1 MKVERDAQR
10 DVVVWSWLMTSS
22 MNASGAGLAVHPC
35 DPRVPAREVC
45 VVRYLL
51 DRWAAERGGD
61 TYVIFDSQR
70 RYTYRQMR
78 ERTISVA
85 VGLARLGVKQGDHVL
100 AWQPTSPEMLAT
112 YYAINYL
119 GAVFVPINT
128 AYRGSLLEHVIE
140 NSDARLA
147 VVHSNLIERLEGIRL
162 GALARVVVTG
172 PAPQSPAPLPMTPFE
187 ELTGI
192 EADLPALSRPIE
204 PWDTQSVIYTSGTTG
219 PSKGVLSSYLHMYT
233 NPGPEAWPFITG
245 EDRFLVNNPMFHIG
259 GMGLPFAML
268 ARGGSIVLPERFSTD
283 HFWPLVKEHDV
294 TAIFL
299 LGVMAT
305 FLSKAPPSAQDRA
318 HKVRSCFI
326 VPLIEGAQEFS
337 RRFGVDVYT
346 IFNMTEISSPIVS
359 APNPTVR
366 GTCGKVRAGVDVRL
380 VDGNDCEVALGAV
393 GEMMLRTDRPWA
405 MSHGYQKDPE
415 TSARAWRN
423 GWFHTGDA
431 FRKDADGNYFFV
443 DRMKDSIRRRGE
455 NISSF
460 EVEAEVLAHG
470 DVRECAALG
479 VPSELGEDEVLIVV
493 APAPGKAVDPAALIQ
508 FLVPRM
514 AYFMIPRYV
523 RILPDLPKTP
533 SAKVL
538 KAQLRREGVT
548 ADCWDRDK
556 AGIVI
561 RRDRIQT

>member
-1 MKVERDAQR
+1 
-10 DVVVWSWLMTSS
+10 MTAAI
-22 MNASGAGLAVHPC
+22 NPVGAGTPAHG

-51 DRWAAERGGD
+51 DRWAAERGENI
-61 TYVIFDSQR
+61 YVIFDTNR
-70 RYTYRQMR
+70 RYTYREML
-78 ERTISVA
+78 ERTIGVA

-100 AWQPTSPEMLAT
+100 AWQPTTPEMLAT

-128 AYRGSLLEHVIE
+128 AYRGRLLEHVIE

-147 VVHSNLIERLEGIRL
+147 VVHSSLVDRLDGINLSRLEHL
-162 GALARVVVTG
+162 VVAG
-172 PAPQSPAPLPMTPFE
+172 PALTVSARLPVTPFD
-187 ELTGI
+187 ELAGT
-192 EADLPALSRPIE
+192 EAELPALLRPIE

-219 PSKGVLSSYLHMYT
+219 PSKGVMSSYLHMYT
-233 NPGPEAWPFITG
+233 NPGPEAWPFLTG

-283 HFWPLVKEHDV
+283 HFWPVVKEHGV

-305 FLSKAPPSAQDRA
+305 FLSKAAPSPEDRA
-318 HKVRSCFI
+318 HKVRTCFI
-326 VPLIEGAQEFS
+326 VPLIEGAQEFT
-337 RRFGVDVYT
+337 RRFGVNVYT

-366 GTCGKVRAGVDVRL
+366 GTCGKIRPGVDVRL
-380 VDGNDCEVALGAV
+380 VDENDCEVPIGTT

-405 MSHGYQKDPE
+405 MSHGYLKEPQA
-415 TSARAWRN
+415 TARAWRN

-431 FRKDADGNYFFV
+431 FKKDADGNYFFV

-460 EVEAEVLAHG
+460 EVEAEILAHP

-479 VPSELGEDEVLIVV
+479 VPSDLGEDDVMIVV
-493 APAPGKAVDPAALIQ
+493 APAPGRTIDPVALTH
-508 FLVPRM
+508 FLTTRL

-523 RILPDLPKTP
+523 RTLSDLPKTP
-533 SAKVL
+533 SSKVL
-538 KAQLRREGVT
+538 KAQLRGEGIT
-548 ADCWDRDK
+548 ADTWDRER

-561 RRDRIQT
+561 RRDRI

>member
-1 MKVERDAQR
+1 
-10 DVVVWSWLMTSS
+10 
-22 MNASGAGLAVHPC
+22 MNAEKQVS
-35 DPRVPAREVC
+35 DPRVPPRETC

-51 DRWAAERGGD
+51 DRWAAERGD
-61 TYVIFDSQR
+61 MTYVIFDAAR
-70 RYTYRQMR
+70 RYSYREMR
-78 ERTISVA
+78 ERVIGVA

-100 AWQPTSPEMLAT
+100 AWQPTSPEMLTT

-128 AYRGSLLEHVIE
+128 AYRGRLLEHVIE
-140 NSDARLA
+140 NSDAKLA
-147 VVHSNLIERLEGIRL
+147 VVHASLVERLSGIALSRL
-162 GALARVVVTG
+162 ERLVVTG
-172 PAPQSPAPLPMTPFE
+172 ALGAAPAPGTASPAAPLPITPFS
-187 ELTGI
+187 ELGGS
-192 EADLPALSRPIE
+192 EAELPALERPIE
-204 PWDTQSVIYTSGTTG
+204 PWHTQSVIYTSGTTG

-233 NPGPEAWPFITG
+233 NPGPEAWPFLTG

-283 HFWPLVKEHDV
+283 EFWPTVKEHGV

-305 FLSKAPPSAQDRA
+305 FLSKAAPSPEDTA
-318 HKVRSCFI
+318 HSVRICFI

-337 RRFGVDVYT
+337 RRFGVNVYT

-359 APNPTVR
+359 LPNPSVR

-380 VDGNDCEVALGAV
+380 VDENDCEVPVGSV
-393 GEMMLRTDRPWA
+393 GEMLVRTDRPWA
-405 MSHGYQKDPE
+405 MSHGYLKEPQA
-415 TSARAWRN
+415 TARAWRN

-431 FRKDADGNYFFV
+431 FRKDEDGNFFFV

-460 EVEAEVLAHG
+460 EVEAEVLAHA

-479 VPSELGEDEVLIVV
+479 VPSELGEDDVMIVV
-493 APAPGKAVDPAALIQ
+493 APAPGRSVDPVALIQ
-508 FLVPRM
+508 FLTTRL
-514 AYFMIPRYV
+514 AYFMVPRYV
-523 RILPDLPKTP
+523 RTLADLPKTP

-538 KAQLRREGVT
+538 KAQLRGEGVT
-548 ADCWDRDK
+548 ADTWDREK

-561 RRDRIQT
+561 RRDRL

>member
-1 MKVERDAQR
+1 MSAAITN
-10 DVVVWSWLMTSS
+10 SNPMP
-22 MNASGAGLAVHPC
+22 GAGQA

-51 DRWAAERGGD
+51 DRWAAERGD
-61 TYVIFDSQR
+61 DIYVIFDER
-70 RYTYRQMR
+70 RHYTYREMR
-78 ERTISVA
+78 ERTVA
-85 VGLARLGVKQGDHVL
+85 VAAGLAALGVKRGDHVL

-119 GAVFVPINT
+119 GGVFVPINT
-128 AYRGSLLEHVIE
+128 AYRGRLLEHVIE
-140 NSDARLA
+140 NSDAQVA
-147 VVHSNLIERLEGIRL
+147 VVHATLVPRLEGL
-162 GALARVVVTG
+162 SLARLSHLVVTG
-172 PAPQSPAPLPMTPFE
+172 PETPSGAPLPMTPFDV
-187 ELTGI
+187 LAQAG
-192 EADLPALSRPIE
+192 ADLPPLVRPIE

-233 NPGPEAWPFITG
+233 NPGPESWPYITG
-245 EDRFLVNNPMFHIG
+245 ADRFLVNNPMFHIG

-283 HFWPLVKEHDV
+283 HFWPLVRQHEV

-305 FLSKAPPSAQDRA
+305 FLNKASPSAEDRA

-326 VPLIEGAQEFS
+326 VPLIEGALEFQ

-366 GTCGKVRAGVDVRL
+366 GTCGKVRPGVDVRL
-380 VDGNDCEVALGAV
+380 VDENDCEVPVGAV
-393 GEMMLRTDRPWA
+393 GEMLVRTDRPWA
-405 MSHGYQKDPE
+405 MSHGYHKAPE
-415 TSARAWRN
+415 ATARAWRN

-431 FRKDADGNYFFV
+431 FKTDEDGNFFFV
-443 DRMKDSIRRRGE
+443 DRMKDAIRRRGE

-460 EVEAEVLAHG
+460 EVEAEVLAHPA
-470 DVRECAALG
+470 VRECAALA
-479 VPSELGEDEVLIVV
+479 VPAEIGEDEVLVV
-493 APAPGKAVDPAALIQ
+493 VSPIPGGTIDPVELIR
-508 FLVPRM
+508 FLSDRL
-514 AYFMIPRYV
+514 AYFMIPRYI
-523 RILPDLPKTP
+523 RMLAELPKTP
-533 SAKVL
+533 SSKVL
-538 KAQLRREGVT
+538 KSQLRTEGLT
-548 ADCWDRDK
+548 PDTWDREK

-561 RRDRIQT
+561 RRDKM

>member
-1 MKVERDAQR
+1 M
-10 DVVVWSWLMTSS
+10 
-22 MNASGAGLAVHPC
+22 SGSKTVS

-51 DRWAAERGGD
+51 DRWAVERAD
-61 TYVIFDSQR
+61 VTFVIFDEAR
-70 RYTYRQMR
+70 RWTYREMR
-78 ERTISVA
+78 EQVISVA
-85 VGLARLGVKQGDHVL
+85 AGLARLGVKQGDHVL
-100 AWQPTSPEMLAT
+100 AWQPTCPEMLAT
-112 YYAINYL
+112 YFAINYL

-128 AYRGSLLEHVIE
+128 AYRGRLLEHVIE

-147 VVHSNLIERLEGIRL
+147 VVHASLVERLIGIELSRL
-162 GALARVVVTG
+162 EQLVVTG
-172 PAPQSPAPLPMTPFE
+172 APIPSNAPLSVTAFAVLVGDE
-187 ELTGI
+187 AELPPL
-192 EADLPALSRPIE
+192 ERPIE

-233 NPGPEAWPFITG
+233 NPGPEAWPFLTG

-283 HFWPLVKEHDV
+283 NFWPTVKQFDV

-299 LGVMAT
+299 LGVMT
-305 FLSKAPPSAQDRA
+305 MFLTKAPPSPEDRN
-318 HKVRSCFI
+318 HKVRICFI
-326 VPLIEGAQEFS
+326 VPLIEGALEFS
-337 RRFGVDVYT
+337 SRFGVSVYT

-380 VDGNDCEVALGAV
+380 VDENDCEVPVGSV
-393 GEMMLRTDRPWA
+393 GEMMVRTDRPWA
-405 MSHGYQKDPE
+405 MSHGYLKEPQA
-415 TSARAWRN
+415 TARAWRN

-431 FRKDADGNYFFV
+431 FKKDAEGNFFFV

-460 EVEAEVLAHG
+460 EVEAEVLAHA
-470 DVRECAALG
+470 DIRECAALG
-479 VPSELGEDEVLIVV
+479 VPSELGEDEVMIVV
-493 APAPGKAVDPAALIQ
+493 AAAPGRTVDPVALTH
-508 FLVPRM
+508 FLMTRL

-523 RILPDLPKTP
+523 RTLTELPKTP

-538 KAQLRREGVT
+538 KAQLRGEGVT
-548 ADCWDRDK
+548 VDTWDREK

-561 RRDRIQT
+561 RRDRL

>member
-1 MKVERDAQR
+1 MTTNESVSKNDTQR
-10 DVVVWSWLMTSS
+10 YR
-22 MNASGAGLAVHPC
+22 
-35 DPRVPAREVC
+35 DPRVPARESC

-51 DRWAAERGGD
+51 DRWARERPD
-61 TYVIFDSQR
+61 QIYVIFDSTN

-100 AWQPTSPEMLAT
+100 AWQPTTPDMLVT

-128 AYRGSLLEHVIE
+128 AYRGRLLEHVID

-147 VVHSNLIERLEGIRL
+147 VVHSSLVDRLNGVELSRLEQLVI
-162 GALARVVVTG
+162 AG
-172 PAPQSPAPLPMTPFE
+172 PTPTCAAPLPVTSFD
-187 ELTGI
+187 ELAGP
-192 EADLPALSRPIE
+192 ESALPALARPIE

-219 PSKGVLSSYLHMYT
+219 PSKGVMSSYLHMYT
-233 NPGPEAWPFITG
+233 NPGPESWPFLTG
-245 EDRFLVNNPMFHIG
+245 ADRFLVNSPMFHIG

-283 HFWPLVKEHDV
+283 DFWRTVKEHDV

-305 FLSKAPPSAQDRA
+305 FLTKAKPSADDRA
-318 HKVRSCFI
+318 HKVRICFI

-337 RRFGVDVYT
+337 ERFGLTVYT

-359 APNPTVR
+359 PPNPTAR

-380 VDGNDCEVALGAV
+380 VDENDCEVAIGSV
-393 GEMMLRTDRPWA
+393 GEMLVRTDRPWA
-405 MSHGYQKDPE
+405 MSHGYLKDPV
-415 TSARAWRN
+415 TTARAWRN

-431 FRKDADGNYFFV
+431 FRQDAVGNFFFV

-460 EVEAEVLAHG
+460 EVEAEVVAFA

-479 VPSELGEDEVLIVV
+479 VPSDLGEDEVMIVV
-493 APAPGKAVDPAALIQ
+493 APAPDRTIDPAALTL
-508 FLVPRM
+508 FLVSRL
-514 AYFMIPRYV
+514 AYFMVPRYV
-523 RILPDLPKTP
+523 RMLPELPKTP
-533 SAKVL
+533 TAKIL
-538 KAQLRREGVT
+538 KAQLRSEGIT
-548 ADCWDRDK
+548 PDTWDREK
-556 AGIVI
+556 AGIVL
-561 RRDRIQT
+561 RRDRL

>member
-1 MKVERDAQR
+1 MPVSKPA
-10 DVVVWSWLMTSS
+10 
-22 MNASGAGLAVHPC
+22 GAGTPAHG
-35 DPRVPAREVC
+35 DPRVPPREVC

-51 DRWAAERGGD
+51 DRWAAERGED
-61 TYVIFDSQR
+61 TYVIFDTNR
-70 RYTYRQMR
+70 RYTYREMR
-78 ERTISVA
+78 ERTIGVA

-100 AWQPTSPEMLAT
+100 AWQPTTPEMLAT

-128 AYRGSLLEHVIE
+128 AYRGHLLEHVIE

-147 VVHSNLIERLEGIRL
+147 VVHSSLVDRLAGISLSRLEHL
-162 GALARVVVTG
+162 VVTG
-172 PAPQSPAPLPMTPFE
+172 PASTASAPLPATRFE
-187 ELTGI
+187 ELAGT
-192 EADLPALSRPIE
+192 EAELPQLLRPIE

-219 PSKGVLSSYLHMYT
+219 PSKGVMSSYLHMYT
-233 NPGPEAWPFITG
+233 NPGPEAWPFLTG

-283 HFWPLVKEHDV
+283 HFWPVVREHGV

-305 FLSKAPPSAQDRA
+305 FLSKAAPSAEDRA
-318 HKVRSCFI
+318 HKVRTCFI
-326 VPLIEGAQEFS
+326 VPLIEGAHEFT
-337 RRFGVDVYT
+337 RRFGVNVYT

-366 GTCGKVRAGVDVRL
+366 GTCGKIRPGVEVRL
-380 VDGNDCEVALGAV
+380 VDENDCEVPIGTT

-405 MSHGYQKDPE
+405 MSHGYLKEPQA
-415 TSARAWRN
+415 TARAWRN

-431 FRKDADGNYFFV
+431 FKKDAEGNYFFV

-460 EVEAEVLAHG
+460 EVEAEILAHP

-479 VPSELGEDEVLIVV
+479 VPSNVGEDDVMIVV
-493 APAPGKAVDPAALIQ
+493 APAPGRTVDPVALTH
-508 FLVPRM
+508 FLTARL

-523 RILPDLPKTP
+523 RMLSELPKTP
-533 SAKVL
+533 SSKVL
-538 KAQLRREGVT
+538 KAQLRAEGIT
-548 ADCWDRDK
+548 ADTWDREQ

-561 RRDRIQT
+561 RRDRI

>member
-1 MKVERDAQR
+1 
-10 DVVVWSWLMTSS
+10 
-22 MNASGAGLAVHPC
+22 MNATSKVS

-51 DRWAAERGGD
+51 DRWAAERGD
-61 TYVIFDSQR
+61 MTYVIFDSAR
-70 RYTYRQMR
+70 RYSYREMR
-78 ERTISVA
+78 ERAIGVA

-128 AYRGSLLEHVIE
+128 AYRGRLLEHVIE

-147 VVHSNLIERLEGIRL
+147 VVHASLIERLNGIQLSRL
-162 GALARVVVTG
+162 ERLVVTG
-172 PAPQSPAPLPMTPFE
+172 TAMPASAPLPMTPFGD
-187 ELTGI
+187 LAGT
-192 EADLPALSRPIE
+192 EAQLPALSRPIE

-233 NPGPEAWPFITG
+233 NPGPEAWPFVTG

-283 HFWPLVKEHDV
+283 EFWPTVKEHGV

-305 FLSKAPPSAQDRA
+305 FLSKAAPSAEDTV
-318 HKVRSCFI
+318 HEVRTCFV
-326 VPLIEGAQEFS
+326 VPLIEGAEEFS
-337 RRFGVDVYT
+337 RRFGLNVYT
-346 IFNMTEISSPIVS
+346 IFNMTEISSPVVS
-359 APNPTVR
+359 APNPSVR
-366 GTCGKVRAGVDVRL
+366 GTCGRVRAGVDVRL
-380 VDGNDCEVALGAV
+380 VDENDCEVPVGSV

-405 MSHGYQKDPE
+405 MSHGYLKEPQA
-415 TSARAWRN
+415 TSRAWRN
-423 GWFHTGDA
+423 GWFHTGDT
-431 FRKDADGNYFFV
+431 FRKDAEGNFFFV

-460 EVEAEVLAHG
+460 EVEAEVLAHA

-479 VPSELGEDEVLIVV
+479 VPSELGEDEVMIVV
-493 APAPGKAVDPAALIQ
+493 APAPGRNVDPAALIQ
-508 FLVPRM
+508 FLLARL
-514 AYFMIPRYV
+514 AYFMVPRYV
-523 RILPDLPKTP
+523 RTLTDLPKTP
-533 SAKVL
+533 SSKVM
-538 KAQLRREGVT
+538 KAQLRGEGIT
-548 ADCWDRDK
+548 ADTWDREK

-561 RRDRIQT
+561 RRDRL

>member
-1 MKVERDAQR
+1 MGRPGGAPDCVKRR
-10 DVVVWSWLMTSS
+10 LWSGLMTANDPLTPGVVRHTS
-22 MNASGAGLAVHPC
+22 
-35 DPRVPAREVC
+35 DPRVPAREIC

-51 DRWAAERGGD
+51 DRWAAERGD
-61 TYVIFDSQR
+61 EVYVIFDTNR
-70 RYTYRQMR
+70 RYSYRKMR
-78 ERTISVA
+78 DRTISVA

-128 AYRGSLLEHVIE
+128 AYRGRLLEHVIE

-147 VVHSNLIERLEGIRL
+147 VVHASLVDRLDGINLSRLE
-162 GALARVVVTG
+162 RVVVTG
-172 PAPQSPAPLPMTPFE
+172 PPPTAGSLLPMTPFG
-187 ELTGI
+187 ELTGT
-192 EADLPALSRPIE
+192 EAELPPLTRPIE

-245 EDRFLVNNPMFHIG
+245 EDRFLVNNPMYHIG

-283 HFWPLVKEHDV
+283 NFWPVVKEHDV

-305 FLSKAPPSAQDRA
+305 FLSKAAPSAEDRA

-326 VPLIEGAQEFS
+326 VPLIEGAQEFT

-366 GTCGKVRAGVDVRL
+366 GTCGKVRSGVDVRL
-380 VDGNDCEVALGAV
+380 VDENDCEVPIGTV
-393 GEMMLRTDRPWA
+393 GEMMVRTDRPWA
-405 MSHGYQKDPE
+405 MSHGYLKEPQA
-415 TSARAWRN
+415 TARAWRN

-431 FRKDADGNYFFV
+431 FKKDANGNFFFV

-460 EVEAEVLAHG
+460 EVEAEILAHP
-470 DVRECAALG
+470 DVRECAALA

-493 APAPGKAVDPAALIQ
+493 APAMGRTIDPVALTH
-508 FLVPRM
+508 FLTSRL

-523 RILPDLPKTP
+523 RTLPSLPKTP
-533 SAKVL
+533 SSKVL
-538 KAQLRREGVT
+538 KAQLRGEGIT
-548 ADCWDRDK
+548 ADTWDREK

-561 RRDRIQT
+561 RRDRI

>member
-1 MKVERDAQR
+1 
-10 DVVVWSWLMTSS
+10 
-22 MNASGAGLAVHPC
+22 MNATSKVS

-51 DRWAAERGGD
+51 DRWAAERGD
-61 TYVIFDSQR
+61 MTYVIFDSAR
-70 RYTYRQMR
+70 RYSYREMR
-78 ERTISVA
+78 ERAISVA

-128 AYRGSLLEHVIE
+128 AYRGRLLEHVIE
-140 NSDARLA
+140 NSDATLA
-147 VVHSNLIERLEGIRL
+147 VVHASLAERLNGIQLSRL
-162 GALARVVVTG
+162 QRLVVTG
-172 PAPQSPAPLPMTPFE
+172 AAMPASAPLPITPF
-187 ELTGI
+187 
-192 EADLPALSRPIE
+192 ADLAGTEAQLPPLARPIE

-219 PSKGVLSSYLHMYT
+219 PSKGVMSSYLHMYT
-233 NPGPEAWPFITG
+233 NPGPEAWPFVTG

-283 HFWPLVKEHDV
+283 DFWPTVKEHGV

-305 FLSKAPPSAQDRA
+305 FLSKAAPSAQDTL
-318 HKVRSCFI
+318 HTVRTCFV
-326 VPLIEGAQEFS
+326 VPLIEGAEEFS
-337 RRFGVDVYT
+337 RRFGLNVYT
-346 IFNMTEISSPIVS
+346 IFNMTEISSPVVS

-380 VDGNDCEVALGAV
+380 VDENDCEVPVGSV

-405 MSHGYQKDPE
+405 MSHGYLKEPQA
-415 TSARAWRN
+415 TARAWRN

-431 FRKDADGNYFFV
+431 FRKDAQGNFFFV

-460 EVEAEVLAHG
+460 EVEAEVLAHV

-479 VPSELGEDEVLIVV
+479 VPSELGEDDVMIVV
-493 APAPGKAVDPAALIQ
+493 APAPGRNVDPAALIH
-508 FLVPRM
+508 FLTSRL
-514 AYFMIPRYV
+514 AYFMVPRYV
-523 RILPDLPKTP
+523 RTLTDLPKTP
-533 SAKVL
+533 SSKVM
-538 KAQLRREGVT
+538 KAQLRGEGIT
-548 ADCWDRDK
+548 ADTWDREK

-561 RRDRIQT
+561 RRDRL

>member
-1 MKVERDAQR
+1 
-10 DVVVWSWLMTSS
+10 MTPST
-22 MNASGAGLAVHPC
+22 NASGAGLAVHPS

-51 DRWAAERGGD
+51 DRWAVERGGD
-61 TYVIFDSQR
+61 TYVIFDAGR
-70 RYTYRQMR
+70 RYTYREMR

-128 AYRGSLLEHVIE
+128 AYRGRLLEHVIE

-147 VVHSNLIERLEGIRL
+147 VVHSNLIERLEGIHLSRL
-162 GALARVVVTG
+162 ERVVVTG
-172 PAPQSPAPLPMTPFE
+172 PAAATRAPLPATPFA
-187 ELTGI
+187 ELSGI
-192 EADLPALSRPIE
+192 EAELPPLTRPIE

-283 HFWPLVKEHDV
+283 HFWPMVREHDV

-305 FLSKAPPSAQDRA
+305 FLTKAPPSAHDRA
-318 HKVRSCFI
+318 HKVRTCFI
-326 VPLIEGAQEFS
+326 VPLIEGAEEFT
-337 RRFGVDVYT
+337 RRFGVNVYT

-359 APNPTVR
+359 APNPNVR
-366 GTCGKVRAGVDVRL
+366 GTCGKVRPGVDVRL
-380 VDGNDCEVALGAV
+380 VDENDCEVPLGAV
-393 GEMMLRTDRPWA
+393 GEMMVRTERPWA
-405 MSHGYQKDPE
+405 MSHGYQKDSE
-415 TSARAWRN
+415 TTARAWRN

-431 FRKDADGNYFFV
+431 FKKDADGNFFFV

-460 EVEAEVLAHG
+460 EVEAEVLAHA

-479 VPSELGEDEVLIVV
+479 VPSEVGEDDVLIVV
-493 APAPGKAVDPAALIQ
+493 ASAPGRTVDPAELIH
-508 FLVPRM
+508 FLTSRL

-523 RILPDLPKTP
+523 RILADLPKTP
-533 SAKVL
+533 SSKVL
-538 KAQLRREGVT
+538 KAQLRGEGVT
-548 ADCWDRDK
+548 SDTWDREK

-561 RRDRIQT
+561 RRDRI